1 MARRK
6 ASAASRARLRT
17 MSTVTTHLDAKGNRH
32 VTVRDFYMQSR
43 DKTTFTITFEV
54 FSTPKGQ
61 VQLRARERCG
71 TVSVCLATRSRR
83 GKVKRG
89 ISLKLHEEERERR
102 IEHDPAESEADTDY
116 VTIDPDTMSMLQELG
131 MNCLPNITTQ
141 PAQTRDAAGDWK
153 TPECSSTGVHLHSE
167 H

>member
-1 MARRK
+1 
-6 ASAASRARLRT
+6 
-17 MSTVTTHLDAKGNRH
+17 
-32 VTVRDFYMQSR
+32 MQSR
-43 DKTTFTITFEV
+43 DKTTLTITFEV

-116 VTIDPDTMSMLQELG
+116 VTIDPDTMSMLMEHG

-141 PAQTRDAAGDWK
+141 PAQTRYAAGVRK

-167 H
+167 Y